1 MPTLHRTASCFKLGF
16 PGVRELRPSQQAPG
30 IAVRVSLRR
39 RERSS
44 DVPCSEPPLQGSPR
58 PSMPT
63 VENRRFMWTCTVRC
77 LHCMACGTCAH
88 AGVRILPSRNAEPS
102 AQGPRQGEQMRVAF
116 GESTRRA
123 RVVVCRPKSR
133 GRVNACPAAPSLSA
147 TLADRAPARASTAD
161 PDYRWS
167 KIGPRRAPAPIC
179 VQNPRGPKSRG
190 RVNACPAAPSL
201 SATLADRA
209 PARASTADPDYRW
222 SKIGPRRAP
231 API

>member
-58 PSMPT
+58 PSMPR

-88 AGVRILPSRNAEPS
+88 AGVRNLPSRNAEPS
-102 AQGPRQGEQMRVAF
+102 AKEPRQGEGMRVAV
-116 GESTRRA
+116 GESTRKARA
-123 RVVVCRPKSR
+123 VVCTPKSR
-133 GRVNACPAAPSLSA
+133 GPVNACPAAPSLSA
-147 TLADRAPARASTAD
+147 LSQTVRRLAHPPPTPIIDGRKSVPVARPRQYACNDRGGR
-161 PDYRWS
+161 
-167 KIGPRRAPAPIC
+167 
-179 VQNPRGPKSRG
+179 NPKVR
-190 RVNACPAAPSL
+190 
-201 SATLADRA
+201 
-209 PARASTADPDYRW
+209 
-222 SKIGPRRAP
+222 
-231 API
+231 